1 MTDLTYSKT
10 PSGLEVVI
18 IPSGAAYCTQS
29 SYSRW
34 LGIARQTISDRC
46 KTITTSTFEAVS
58 EKPDTGCLIQ
68 ASINTGSQ
76 SREVVLIPA
85 KIMFRW
91 LAKDNPELFDEIGD
105 AGATQLLYT
114 LAGYQIKA
122 IAPIEHKSRITDLP
136 CPWKKLYEKTFCD
149 RVFGWFGADF
159 YWKYAYC
166 DLTAEEEAKI
176 NRLNPPVKGVRG
188 YKIHQY
194 LEPET
199 RSRLAPYLNVLTAMV
214 DTARTRKEFE
224 GGYARHFGGN
234 DQLRIPGVDK

>member
-1 MTDLTYSKT
+1 MTGITGLDFNGKKIRFEKRGDRVWVSLTDMAK
-10 PSGLEVVI
+10 
-18 IPSGAAYCTQS
+18 A
-29 SYSRW
+29 
-34 LGIARQTISDRC
+34 
-46 KTITTSTFEAVS
+46 
-58 EKPDTGCLIQ
+58 TGKL
-68 ASINTGSQ
+68 
-76 SREVVLIPA
+76 V
-85 KIMFRW
+85 
-91 LAKDNPELFDEIGD
+91 
-105 AGATQLLYT
+105 
-114 LAGYQIKA
+114 AGYMRNKDTKEFLAEMEVTMRIRIVTSNLGGQYTPADERGTWAIEEVAIDFAAWCNVKFRVWVSQQIKTLMTEGTVS

>member
-1 MTDLTYSKT
+1 MTGITGLDFGGKKIRFEKRGDRVWVSLTDMAKATGKRVNNYLRMAT
-10 PSGLEVVI
+10 
-18 IPSGAAYCTQS
+18 
-29 SYSRW
+29 
-34 LGIARQTISDRC
+34 TIEFL
-46 KTITTSTFEAVS
+46 T
-58 EKPDTGCLIQ
+58 
-68 ASINTGSQ
+68 
-76 SREVVLIPA
+76 
-85 KIMFRW
+85 
-91 LAKDNPELFDEIGD
+91 EIGESARISAD
-105 AGATQLLYT
+105 QIIETNESKGTNEQRGTWAIEEVAIDFAAWCNVKFRVWVSQ
-114 LAGYQIKA
+114 QIKTLMTTGTVS

>member
-1 MTDLTYSKT
+1 MTGITGLDFNGKKIRFEMRGDRVWVSLTDMAKATGKRVNNYLRMATTIEFLTEIGES
-10 PSGLEVVI
+10 
-18 IPSGAAYCTQS
+18 
-29 SYSRW
+29 
-34 LGIARQTISDRC
+34 ARIS
-46 KTITTSTFEAVS
+46 A
-58 EKPDTGCLIQ
+58 
-68 ASINTGSQ
+68 
-76 SREVVLIPA
+76 
-85 KIMFRW
+85 
-91 LAKDNPELFDEIGD
+91 DEIIETNESKGTNEQRGTWAIEEVAID
-105 AGATQLLYT
+105 FAAWCNVKFRVWVAQQIRT
-114 LAGYQIKA
+114 LMTTGTVS